1 MDYAVC
7 CPHWRQERGTW
18 AGFDERG
25 LFAAVADQHTGG
37 PERIR
42 MSRGRLLLYVLG
54 TCSDATSAL
63 DLLERELGRGAEHL
77 ADSDLV
83 VVYPATFNINK
94 LAREIAVDAV
104 ATLCAAT
111 PLDKLL
117 AAPAMNLML
126 FENPLL
132 QESLSKLR
140 ELGAA
145 VVDPRIEE
153 GAAEVSA
160 EEGAA
165 AGGGEDGGEHGGGG
179 GSVAA
184 PAAAVVF
191 EAALQTGPHAMSR
204 EKGD

>member
-153 GAAEVSA
+153 GAAE
-160 EEGAA
+160 AA
-165 AGGGEDGGEHGGGG
+165 KAGEVVDYVIRAATASRLEGGEC
-179 GSVAA
+179 
-184 PAAAVVF
+184 
-191 EAALQTGPHAMSR
+191 
-204 EKGD
+204 